1 LTLKRYP
8 NGVDEGFFY
17 EKRCPKHRPEWVHT
31 APIWSGRNEG
41 EIDYCVCD
49 DRATLIWVA
58 QLASLELHPSLSR
71 AQEIE
76 RPTVLAFD
84 LDPGPPAGILQC
96 CTVGLRLRD
105 LFGDLGLKSFPKTSG
120 SKGLQVYVPLNVKV
134 TYDETKPFAHAVAQ
148 VLERGDP
155 DLIVSRMAKNLRKGK
170 VLVDW
175 SQNDQHKTTV
185 SVYALRA
192 REHPTVSTPVEWKE
206 VERALKRED
215 PDSLRFEAGDVLKRV
230 KRRGDLF
237 EPVLKLKQKLPDL
250 KAATE
255 RD

>member
-1 LTLKRYP
+1 M
-8 NGVDEGFFY
+8 
-17 EKRCPKHRPEWVHT
+17 
-31 APIWSGRNEG
+31 
-41 EIDYCVCD
+41 
-49 DRATLIWVA
+49 
-58 QLASLELHPSLSR
+58 
-71 AQEIE
+71 
-76 RPTVLAFD
+76 
-84 LDPGPPAGILQC
+84 
-96 CTVGLRLRD
+96 
-105 LFGDLGLKSFPKTSG
+105 
-120 SKGLQVYVPLNVKV
+120 YVPLNVKV
-134 TYDETKPFAHAVAQ
+134 SYDETKPFAHAVAQ
-148 VLERGDP
+148 VLERADP

-192 REHPTVSTPVEWKE
+192 RAHPTVSTPVEWKE

-215 PDSLRFEAGDVLKRV
+215 QDVLRFEAADVLRRV

-255 RD
+255 AD